1 MSSYTYVGADG
12 TGLLENVAG
21 AFLVGGALLTRPILK
36 NWMVH
41 WGATPAEIGAALP
54 GDELVP
60 HPKARTTRA
69 VTIHAP
75 LTVVWPWLAQ
85 IGQERGGLYS
95 YQGLENLARCQMHNA
110 NRLRTE
116 WQHWK
121 PGDTLRLGPK
131 GFPLFKLTA
140 VEPGKT
146 LVFAGADPKSEA
158 VTTWHEPMSPPY
170 TVASWAMTLKVVE
183 ADTTRLIMREQL
195 DYEPA
200 TFANWLVWEALA
212 YTIGF
217 VMMRKMLLGIKAR
230 AEASASSS
238 HQ

>member
-1 MSSYTYVGADG
+1 MSSYTYTGADG

-21 AFLVGGALLTRPILK
+21 AFFVGGVLITRPILK
-36 NWMVH
+36 NWMYH
-41 WGATPAEIGAALP
+41 WGAAPDEFNGALP

-75 LTVVWPWLAQ
+75 AADVWPWLAQ

-95 YQGLENLARCQMHNA
+95 YQGLENVARCQMRNA
-110 NRLRTE
+110 NRIVPE
-116 WQHWK
+116 WQQWSI
-121 PGDTLRLGPK
+121 GDTLRLGPK
-131 GFPLFKLTA
+131 GFPLFKL
-140 VEPGKT
+140 VSIEPGKT
-146 LVFAGADPKSEA
+146 LVFTGADPKTET
-158 VTTWHEPMSPPY
+158 VTTWHEPMPPAY
-170 TVASWAMTLKVVE
+170 TVASWAMTLKTID
-183 ADTTRLIMREQL
+183 AATTRLIMREQI

-200 TFANWLVWEALA
+200 TFANWLMWEALS
-212 YTIGF
+212 YTIDF

-230 AEASASSS
+230 VEASGTTS